1 VKVYKIVSVAEDGT
15 LRSAMANLLSNPEL
29 ILSYSI
35 EEWTHPEC
43 GYIFACKDE
52 YTAKHEADR
61 NHKYAENL
69 EVWEAEARVSTK
81 YVETIPFPAR
91 IHSLARLCLI
101 WEKGVEKFF
110 PKGDFFEFTRPMPQ
124 NTVLCK
130 SLILIRRVA

>member
-1 VKVYKIVSVAEDGT
+1 VKVYKIVSVAGDGT

-29 ILSYSI
+29 ILSYST

-52 YTAKHEADR
+52 YTAKREAYR
-61 NHKYAENL
+61 NLKYDEAL

-101 WEKGVEKFF
+101 WKKGVEKFF
-110 PKGDFFEFTRPMPQ
+110 APREVFESTRPMPR